1 MSSGTNSLKPMML
14 SQLQSAMAH
23 SYDVPLQLIN
33 DKGLATSG
41 YTGNIPYL
49 SAGYQLL
56 LCYFS
61 SILNTKRFAYPRAL
75 DLGVTTGD

>member
-1 MSSGTNSLKPMML
+1 MIETIPFHHFIRVLPPMSSGTNSLKPMML

-33 DKGLATSG
+33 DKGLVTSG

-49 SAGYQLL
+49 SVGYQLL

-61 SILNTKRFAYPRAL
+61 SYFEH
-75 DLGVTTGD
+75 